1 MGWGLGWGGVAW
13 SGQEWVEWGGLGW
26 LGSWVGVGPAP
37 GRRDLHRKFGIHS
50 VAHVV
55 AYADGYV
62 LTMRHAWY
70 PSRAEDDQTQTQA
83 QDPDPCPGPDA
94 ADPDPDPGPSKIL
107 GQLLGDGVG
116 VGWRKVLGPVWV
128 GGWTNDFATPP
139 GAIWPEISLRPAPGR
154 RDLHRKTPAPV
165 WPKSRSFG
173 RDALAMDA
181 GLRENRA
188 MAVGTDGSL
197 STIPGDP
204 AGKSIAGTSSPLCR
218 NFHGSGGQTVQASQ
232 RPR

>member
-1 MGWGLGWGGVAW
+1 MAWGGV
-13 SGQEWVEWGGLGW
+13 VVLGLQK
-26 LGSWVGVGPAP
+26 
-37 GRRDLHRKFGIHS
+37 RRGFS
-50 VAHVV
+50 
-55 AYADGYV
+55 
-62 LTMRHAWY
+62 
-70 PSRAEDDQTQTQA
+70 
-83 QDPDPCPGPDA
+83 
-94 ADPDPDPGPSKIL
+94 SKLL
-107 GQLLGDGVG
+107 GQLLGLGDGVG

-139 GAIWPEISLRPAPGR
+139 SAIWPEIFLRPAPGR

-204 AGKSIAGTSSPLCR
+204 AGKSIAGTSSPLCS
-218 NFHGSGGQTVQASQ
+218 GSGGPQCRHHSGRGDRKGEIVS
-232 RPR
+232 PRGQS